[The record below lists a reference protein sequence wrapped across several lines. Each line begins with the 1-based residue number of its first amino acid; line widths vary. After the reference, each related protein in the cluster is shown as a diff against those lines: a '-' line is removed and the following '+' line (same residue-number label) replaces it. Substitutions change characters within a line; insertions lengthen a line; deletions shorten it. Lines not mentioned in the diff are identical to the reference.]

1 MGRRFHRHGGA
12 IALALVV
19 GIAALFVAISA
30 LPAGDGRGF
39 YAILS
44 HNAMIAIFLPAFLLP
59 LISIA
64 VSIARYWR
72 AVGGQ
77 PVRPADLRAAFRRA
91 GQMTDLA
98 AGHGEGCN
106 FEEEDRFTHARRY
119 AHQLVLYGFLLCFA
133 ATSVATVMHYLLNM
147 PAPYSALSLPK
158 LLGVSGGILLTI
170 GCGWMM
176 ALKLRSD
183 RAIGD
188 AAAWGGE
195 LGFIVLLGFTGF
207 SGLALYLLG
216 GTGMM
221 PALLALHL
229 GAVLAFFL
237 LMPFTK
243 MAHGFYRLA
252 ALVRD
257 AQRKRISG

>member
-1 MGRRFHRHGGA
+1 
-12 IALALVV
+12 
-19 GIAALFVAISA
+19 
-30 LPAGDGRGF
+30 
-39 YAILS
+39 
-44 HNAMIAIFLPAFLLP
+44 
-59 LISIA
+59 
-64 VSIARYWR
+64 
-72 AVGGQ
+72 
-77 PVRPADLRAAFRRA
+77 
-91 GQMTDLA
+91 
-98 AGHGEGCN
+98 
-106 FEEEDRFTHARRY
+106 
-119 AHQLVLYGFLLCFA
+119 
-133 ATSVATVMHYLLNM
+133 MHYLLNM